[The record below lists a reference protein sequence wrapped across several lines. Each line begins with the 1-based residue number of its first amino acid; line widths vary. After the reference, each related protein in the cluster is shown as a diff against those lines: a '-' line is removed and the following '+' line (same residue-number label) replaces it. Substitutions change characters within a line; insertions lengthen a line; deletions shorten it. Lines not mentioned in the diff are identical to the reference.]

1 MQVEELVVEDT
12 GGSQTKTTLV
22 CLHGECAATAA
33 RIKGFGRKW
42 ELVFHVRTAHDCDF
56 RACGMVEPA
65 HRNAAAGSAAALKK
79 VAIPASLPKDQ
90 CAQLTVQT
98 R

>member
-12 GGSQTKTTLV
+12 GGSQKVVV
-22 CLHGECAATAA
+22 CLHGECAATDA
-33 RIKGFGRKW
+33 RIKGFGKRRD
-42 ELVFHVRTAHDCDF
+42 LVAHVHTAHDSDF
-56 RACGMVEPA
+56 KACCMVEPA